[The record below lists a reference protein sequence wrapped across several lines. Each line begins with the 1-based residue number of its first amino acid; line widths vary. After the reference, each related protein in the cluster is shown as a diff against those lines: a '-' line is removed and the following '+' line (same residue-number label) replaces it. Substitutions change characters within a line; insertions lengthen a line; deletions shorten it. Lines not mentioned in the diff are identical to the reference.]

1 MMRNSLFPRW
11 VDRRIRNKDGTDS
24 IVSLYIDIDMSG
36 STTSPLFYRSS
47 LFEDELKAIREYS
60 SKLWE
65 DAISQF
71 STFPRLLPL
80 VPKNPHPFPRSVL
93 KVPKNPAP
101 HKGR

>member
-1 MMRNSLFPRW
+1 MSNRLPGW
-11 VDRRIRNKDGTDS
+11 VDLPIRNKYGTYS
-24 IVSLYIDIDMSG
+24 IVSLYFEMSG

-71 STFPRLLPL
+71 RPFPRLVPL
-80 VPKNPHPFPRSVL
+80 VAKNPHPYPRSVL
-93 KVPKNPAP
+93 KVPKNHAP
-101 HKGR
+101 YKGR